1 MLCSAKNSRVTRS
14 VVASS
19 ATAFAPFSQNS
30 AVCRSPGAGSGQA
43 HDMQSNPSVWF
54 IWRSVRTVRRTPIWR
69 TASDSD
75 TATAFGPAACSC

>member
-19 ATAFAPFSQNS
+19 ATALAPFSQNS

-43 HDMQSNPSVWF
+43 QDMQSNPSVWLR
-54 IWRSVRTVRRTPIWR
+54 WRSVRIVRRTPIWR
-69 TASDSD
+69 TARFSA
-75 TATAFGPAACSC
+75 TATAFAPAA